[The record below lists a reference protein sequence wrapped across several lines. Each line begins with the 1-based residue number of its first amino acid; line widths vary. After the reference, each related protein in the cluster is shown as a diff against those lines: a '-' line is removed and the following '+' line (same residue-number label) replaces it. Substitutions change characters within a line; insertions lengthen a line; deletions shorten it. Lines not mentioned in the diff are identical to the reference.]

1 MKWTLEALA
10 SEYKSISKNGESN
23 ITIGLGYTAL
33 KAFYGSLGI
42 HNPITADL
50 SANLL
55 KSCMGFLLLHTAYAP
70 LALED
75 MRKFLA
81 FIYKKGGTRVDY
93 SSLINTEAGSNVNFH
108 ELSSGVKS

>member
-10 SEYKSISKNGESN
+10 TEYNSISKNGESN

-50 SANLL
+50 SQNLIG
-55 KSCMGFLLLHTAYAP
+55 SCIGFVLLHPAYAP
-70 LALED
+70 LVLED
-75 MRKFLA
+75 MRSFLL

-93 SSLINTEAGSNVNFH
+93 SSVVVTSIQAARVCEQHSH
-108 ELSSGVKS
+108 WKS

>member
-1 MKWTLEALA
+1 MKWSFESLA
-10 SEYKSISKNGESN
+10 NEYKVVNSANL
-23 ITIGLGYTAL
+23 TVGLGYTAL
-33 KAFYGSLGI
+33 KAFYESLGI

-50 SANLL
+50 SANLI
-55 KSCMGFLLLHTAYAP
+55 KSCMGFLLLHTVYAP

-93 SSLINTEAGSNVNFH
+93 SILINTVTGLNVNLH
-108 ELSSGVKS
+108 ELNLGVKS